1 MYSAGSKD
9 VPLGK
14 VLAILVEEEEDIAA
28 FADYVAEETAAPAAP
43 TPAAAAPTPAAA
55 TPASTPKAAA
65 PAAPAKASGD
75 RIFASPLAQNMAN
88 T

>member
-1 MYSAGSKD
+1 LYDAGSKD

-28 FADYVAEETAAPAAP
+28 FADYVAEESAAPAAP
-43 TPAAAAPTPAAA
+43 TPAAATPAAA
-55 TPASTPKAAA
+55 TPAAAPKAAS

-75 RIFASPLAQNMAN
+75 RIFVSPLA
-88 T
+88 